1 MKRNLRLPLAL
12 ALVVGG
18 AAVGR
23 WVGPAEVQGQ
33 PAPVTQAIPKELT
46 SYRDV
51 VKQVLPAVVSIEP
64 KIKVKRTDQGTVRRQ
79 IPVPDNTPE
88 EIRRFLEE
96 NQGRMIP
103 GPGPQGPNLG
113 FGSGFI
119 VDPAGVIIT
128 NWHVVDGAD
137 SVDVTLTDGRK
148 FTTSDIKSDKN
159 SDIAVLRV
167 VTSNPLPALQ
177 FGDSTQMEVGDRVL
191 AVGAPFGLT
200 GSVTHGIISA
210 KGRSLE
216 NPRYDDFLQTDAAV
230 NPGNSGGP
238 LVNLAGQVIGVNS
251 AIKSRSGGFQGIA
264 LSISGNMAKSVMQQ
278 LLKDGVVKRG
288 YLGIEM
294 AREVTP
300 EVAARLGLKNG
311 GVMVINVV
319 ENSPAHKAGLK
330 ADDAIVGID
339 GKPVRENRELQR
351 TVANLQLNQPVQVDV
366 VRDGQAIQLTLT
378 IEPQPSKYDEA
389 RQIPV
394 RRGGNQNVEAIAVP
408 KAGMELADLTP
419 ERAQAMG
426 IARKSGALIVTV
438 DPSGAAAEAGL
449 AQGLVIA
456 KVDKKP
462 VANAQEAKTALE
474 ASNPEKGA
482 LVQAESPLGGTAF
495 VILKLQK

>member
-51 VKQVLPAVVSIEP
+51 VKQVLPSVVSIEP
-64 KIKVKRTDQGTVRRQ
+64 RVKVKQKAVRRSQ
-79 IPVPDNTPE
+79 PAPE
-88 EIRRFLEE
+88 GNADPLRRFFDEQ
-96 NQGRMIP
+96 QGQMIP
-103 GPGPQGPNLG
+103 APQTPHGG

-119 VDPAGVIIT
+119 VDPSGIIIT
-128 NWHVVDGAD
+128 NWHVVEGAD
-137 SVDVTLTDGRK
+137 TVDVTLTDGRK
-148 FTTSDIKSDKN
+148 FTTSDIKSDRTA
-159 SDIAVLRV
+159 DIAVLRV
-167 VTSNPLPALQ
+167 TTSNPLPALQ
-177 FGDSTQMEVGDRVL
+177 FGDSSQMEVGDRVL

-216 NPRYDDFLQTDAAV
+216 NPRYDDFIQTDAAV

-264 LSISGNMAKSVMQQ
+264 MSISGNMVKSVMQQ

-294 AREVTP
+294 AQAMTP
-300 EVAARLGLKNG
+300 EVAARFGLKDG
-311 GVMVINVV
+311 GVVVINVV
-319 ENSPAHKAGLK
+319 ENSPAHKAGLQ
-330 ADDAIVGID
+330 ADDAIVGIG
-339 GKPVRENRELQR
+339 GKAVRENRELQR
-351 TVANLQLNQPVQVDV
+351 TVASLQLNQPVQLDV
-366 VRDGQAIQLTLT
+366 IREGKAMQLTLT
-378 IEPQPSKYDEA
+378 IEPQPMKDDEA

-394 RRGGNQNVEAIAVP
+394 RRGGSQNVETIAIP
-408 KAGMELADLTP
+408 KAGLELADLTP
-419 ERAQAMG
+419 ERAQVMG
-426 IARKSGALIVTV
+426 IARKSGALIATV

-449 AQGLVIA
+449 TQGLVIS

-462 VANAQEAKTALE
+462 VANAQEAKAALE
-474 ASNPEKGA
+474 ASNSEKGA